1 MHQVCILIVNM
12 NLDPWQVRDKPARG
26 STKKSGNLTH
36 CDPSSLSHHQGPWV
50 EFCFKPQVCWCTKS
64 SLHWHNQVPW
74 ASRLIGCA
82 SLNIAWRWCTLSFDD
97 ALLHWQYDTMK
108 WSNVEREDTRLVQ
121 NIYYKYYLYSSN
133 LLYVLW
139 CKCVAPHVFKNTSD
153 SYLLDGLT
161 RCGKYIQSHW
171 QWIAVNAYVSAGS
184 STKSVVLA
192 GSGPLTVKGWL
203 SLSRKKDH
211 PATPSYSSTTVS
223 FCCMETVYSK

>member
-82 SLNIAWRWCTLSFDD
+82 SLIFFEHCLEMVHLEFWWCTATHS
-97 ALLHWQYDTMK
+97 QYDRIERL
-108 WSNVEREDTRLVQ
+108 NVEWEDIRLVQ
-121 NIYYKYYLYSSN
+121 KIYYMNTYN
-133 LLYVLW
+133 TICTLLIFSYVL
-139 CKCVAPHVFKNTSD
+139 
-153 SYLLDGLT
+153 
-161 RCGKYIQSHW
+161 
-171 QWIAVNAYVSAGS
+171 
-184 STKSVVLA
+184 
-192 GSGPLTVKGWL
+192 
-203 SLSRKKDH
+203 
-211 PATPSYSSTTVS
+211 
-223 FCCMETVYSK
+223 